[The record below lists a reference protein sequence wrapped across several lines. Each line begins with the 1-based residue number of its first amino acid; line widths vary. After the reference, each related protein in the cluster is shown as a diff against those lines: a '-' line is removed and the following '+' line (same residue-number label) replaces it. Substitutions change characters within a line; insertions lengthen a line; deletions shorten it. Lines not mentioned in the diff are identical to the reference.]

1 LHAASQRRHILT
13 EAGTAAT
20 PIAIIAGGG
29 ALPSMVRDAALR
41 SGRRPVLIA
50 IAGEADA
57 ATFMHDG
64 VTLLHWGQIGRL
76 FRILREERCREAI
89 LIGWVR
95 RRPNYWRVWS
105 DLGTVRI
112 LPKLLW
118 HMRKG
123 DDHLLSVL
131 ARLLAK
137 RGVHVMGP
145 LEIAPE
151 LAMPEG
157 RLTPREP
164 DAVAWRDIDIAA
176 AAARNIGRL
185 DVGQGA
191 VAVGGIVV
199 ATEGA
204 DGTDALLKRVRDLR
218 RGGGL
223 PSAGGVLVKCMKPQQ
238 DSRLDV
244 PTLGPETAR
253 YAKEAGLDGVAA
265 EAGRTLLAGRDET
278 IAAFAVAGLFLFGMP
293 GPGASDGR

>member
-1 LHAASQRRHILT
+1 MI
-13 EAGTAAT
+13 
-20 PIAIIAGGG
+20 
-29 ALPSMVRDAALR
+29 RDAVLR
-41 SGRRPVLIA
+41 TGRRPVLIA

-57 ATFMHDG
+57 GAFAHERAAI
-64 VTLLHWGQIGRL
+64 LHWGQVGRL
-76 FRILREERCREAI
+76 FRILREERCGEAI

-105 DLGTVRI
+105 DFGTVRI

-151 LAMPEG
+151 LAMPKG

-164 DAVAWRDIDIAA
+164 DAGTWLDIDAAA

-191 VAVGGIVV
+191 VAVGGAVV
-199 ATEGA
+199 ATEDA
-204 DGTDALLKRVRDLR
+204 EGTDALLKRVRDMR
-218 RGGGL
+218 RDGL
-223 PSAGGVLVKCMKPQQ
+223 LPPAGGVLVKCMKPQQ

-253 YAKEAGLDGVAA
+253 YAKEAGLDGVAG

-278 IAAFAVAGLFLFGMP
+278 IAAFAAAGLFLFGMTA
-293 GPGASDGR
+293 PGASDGG